1 MLLRYAIGSAL
12 RRIRLDRE
20 LTLRTVA
27 DTARISMPYLS
38 EIERG
43 RKEPS
48 SEILEVICRALGL
61 TLVDL
66 LAEATDEVLV
76 VDLAEE
82 RSERIAVVSSLG
94 GADADIRCRRS
105 WPHEHDQ
112 EPVHHPA
119 RLRPAAA
126 PRPRARATGRRRSNC
141 SSTWS
146 TSSRSRR

>member
-27 DTARISMPYLS
+27 DSARISMPYLS

-48 SEILEVICRALGL
+48 SEILEVICRALGM

-66 LAEATDEVLV
+66 LAEATYEATDLTIDVTSDVTAVEQLVAGVTDQPVLM
-76 VDLAEE
+76 
-82 RSERIAVVSSLG
+82 
-94 GADADIRCRRS
+94 
-105 WPHEHDQ
+105 
-112 EPVHHPA
+112 
-119 RLRPAAA
+119 AA
-126 PRPRARATGRRRSNC
+126 
-141 SSTWS
+141 
-146 TSSRSRR
+146 

>member
-66 LAEATDEVLV
+66 LAEATDEALV
-76 VDLAEE
+76 VDSPRTQRAD
-82 RSERIAVVSSLG
+82 RG
-94 GADADIRCRRS
+94 GEFASRR
-105 WPHEHDQ
+105 
-112 EPVHHPA
+112 
-119 RLRPAAA
+119 RRPAPVPRVLAA
-126 PRPRARATGRRRSNC
+126 
-141 SSTWS
+141 
-146 TSSRSRR
+146 